1 MLFDL
6 FRGRKNR
13 RPDAEAGYLAAR
25 SASSGPIPLGNH
37 GPGVGAVAGGVKG
50 GLGTA
55 SLVLEGFA
63 MGALVAVNSFGR
75 PFDPRTGRLYA
86 EPFLFPE
93 DCPGYHPPVYQG
105 PPEDYPF

>member
-63 MGALVAVNSFGR
+63 VGAL
-75 PFDPRTGRLYA
+75 
-86 EPFLFPE
+86 E